1 MLSELGVL
9 AYFGPKKSTQQKS
22 AILRNIL
29 NLPNFLC
36 HHVSKFPLYILLKR
50 RINTIW
56 YKGIDIIWSGD
67 IETFWHRKSQT
78 KNWQYSQKFFE
89 LYQLFMNTVLCQA
102 VLKSSFCILAKLLT
116 TWLTNLCYYPTQL
129 FYFRLS
135 LCYWQ

>member
-9 AYFGPKKSTQQKS
+9 VYFGPKKSTQQKS

-29 NLPNFLC
+29 NYT
-36 HHVSKFPLYILLKR
+36 KFSLSSCLEIPIIYILLKR

-78 KNWQYSQKFFE
+78 KN
-89 LYQLFMNTVLCQA
+89 
-102 VLKSSFCILAKLLT
+102 
-116 TWLTNLCYYPTQL
+116 
-129 FYFRLS
+129 
-135 LCYWQ
+135 